1 VKFLVGAVFLT
12 ISLLGVQIDTNLY
25 EGENTLAYYDQL
37 DKKLAYDTAKDDE
50 EKERLRS
57 EKTLLEKLRVLIVK
71 EPPIQTFSTTLVEK
85 EKIEDKEYVALF
97 DNVASAVK
105 EKNKLEA
112 NQMFIQDK
120 LSYLKKRI
128 EGISDLQHEN
138 LRLYQLQFAYYKLK
152 QRYDGISIQNYEQFI
167 LEGDKVLSML
177 IPRVKFDLKAYEV
190 SIAKSQKEIER
201 LNKKLIAANL
211 SKERELLSQEAI
223 SPKLAETFKKT
234 EGERDEALEELADKR
249 LLAGLYY
256 FQQKNIKAVLL
267 QEKEFRSILKQ
278 FSGEN
283 ALYDAKLVELE
294 KLTKSSDDS
303 INYNVLTMK
312 ENLLTMYEKFSSY
325 IRTPFLVLDEAPISF
340 LSIIKMLAILFLGF
354 LIAKIYFTLFTKLHK
369 KRKDMKT
376 VSIKVVANMGSTFII
391 FIAFVVGMSS
401 IGLSVANLAVIAG
414 ALSIGV
420 GFALRSIVSSMISG
434 MILLSEKYIKI
445 GDYIRI
451 NDTLTGKVIDI
462 GFRATVVRT
471 IDNIDMILPN
481 SDLIDGQ
488 VINLTFE
495 DRIRRIYIP
504 FKVPYG
510 TDVKKVRS
518 LILQAVLASNIKL
531 LREVPRRK
539 PAVWMRAVGES
550 FIELDLLVWIE
561 GIKPSTKSELL
572 ILIYETLSANG
583 IAMPHPQLDLHIKD
597 RRVLNALR

>member
-112 NQMFIQDK
+112 NQMFIQEK

-376 VSIKVVANMGSTFII
+376 VSIKVVANMGSTFISFYCI
-391 FIAFVVGMSS
+391 CCRNEQYRPECCQFGRNRRCTLYP
-401 IGLSVANLAVIAG
+401 GLG
-414 ALSIGV
+414 
-420 GFALRSIVSSMISG
+420 
-434 MILLSEKYIKI
+434 
-445 GDYIRI
+445 
-451 NDTLTGKVIDI
+451 
-462 GFRATVVRT
+462 
-471 IDNIDMILPN
+471 LP
-481 SDLIDGQ
+481 
-488 VINLTFE
+488 
-495 DRIRRIYIP
+495 
-504 FKVPYG
+504 
-510 TDVKKVRS
+510 
-518 LILQAVLASNIKL
+518 
-531 LREVPRRK
+531 
-539 PAVWMRAVGES
+539 
-550 FIELDLLVWIE
+550 
-561 GIKPSTKSELL
+561 
-572 ILIYETLSANG
+572 
-583 IAMPHPQLDLHIKD
+583 
-597 RRVLNALR
+597 

>member
-1 VKFLVGAVFLT
+1 MKFLVGAVFLT

-112 NQMFIQDK
+112 NQMFIQEK

>member
-1 VKFLVGAVFLT
+1 MT